1 MKVKDTFISKGT
13 FVIHDGSQVR
23 FWEDDWLGSGTLKLR
38 FPSLYNLARRK
49 NSTVACVFST
59 VPLNISFRRGLA
71 QQLRVQWFQLVS
83 LVAHTNLNSNRD
95 LFRWN
100 LTANGM
106 FTVKSLYL
114 ASLNNGLGVHNKD
127 LWKLRLPLKI
137 KIFMRPQKR
146 GNINKG

>member
-1 MKVKDTFISKGT
+1 
-13 FVIHDGSQVR
+13 VIHDGSQVR

-83 LVAHTNLNSNRD
+83 LVAHTELNSNRD

-114 ASLNNGLGVHNKD
+114 HLLTMGWGWIIRTFGNLGF
-127 LWKLRLPLKI
+127 L
-137 KIFMRPQKR
+137 
-146 GNINKG
+146 